1 MRAVSIVTTV
11 RARAGVAGIAA
22 VIALVLGG
30 WPPAALERGVG
41 DGTRQHALLELL
53 VLPTEPYVL
62 IPLIALITALCA
74 LQRRWHDAALCIAG
88 TTMPVALNTWVLK
101 PLFDHRL
108 QDWLAYP
115 SGHTVSLV
123 ATLTVLVLLARQGI
137 AHVVMAVVAVAVTVA
152 AGIGLVALGYHYP
165 VDVVGGACVAV
176 AAVLTLSLVTRR
188 GRARSAG
195 SPHAGT
201 SSGNPPAASPR

>member
-1 MRAVSIVTTV
+1 M
-11 RARAGVAGIAA
+11 AGIAA
-22 VIALVLGG
+22 VIALVLGV

-41 DGTRQHALLELL
+41 DGTHQHAVLELL

-62 IPLIALITALCA
+62 IPLIALIAGLSA
-74 LQRRWHDAALCIAG
+74 LQRRWRDAVLCVVA
-88 TTMPVALNTWVLK
+88 TTLPVALNTWVLK

-137 AHVVMAVVAVAVTVA
+137 ARAVMAVVAVGVTVA
-152 AGIGLVALGYHYP
+152 TGIGLVALGYHYP
-165 VDVVGGACVAV
+165 VDVVGGACFAV
-176 AAVLTLSLVTRR
+176 AAVLTLSLATRR

-195 SPHAGT
+195 SPHADT